1 MSVLRASPQI
11 RLCYPGSWRRA
22 TSGPRRMR
30 RHRALLAE
38 FLLAFAEIGVPHR
51 AVHIHDALLEPL
63 VEVDVQRPVVHCVAA
78 LEAGPVPGDGNVVAE
93 WTGSG
98 IHAHADTVANR
109 QRRQQRQDEVGP
121 GANAP
126 LAERLAEVG
135 LARLDAPVVLRRVP
149 ETPDAR
155 DAVDQEARDLAAG
168 AAPLLLQRSEERRV
182 GKECRSRWSPYH

>member
-22 TSGPRRMR
+22 ASGPRRMR

-63 VEVDVQRPVVHCVAA
+63 VEVDDLRPVVHCVAG
-78 LEAGPVPGDGNVVAE
+78 LGAGPGSVVAE

-109 QRRQQRQDEVGP
+109 QRRQQGQDEVGS

-135 LARLDAPVVLRRVP
+135 VARLDAPVVLRRVP

-155 DAVDQEARDLAAG
+155 GAVDQEARDLAAG